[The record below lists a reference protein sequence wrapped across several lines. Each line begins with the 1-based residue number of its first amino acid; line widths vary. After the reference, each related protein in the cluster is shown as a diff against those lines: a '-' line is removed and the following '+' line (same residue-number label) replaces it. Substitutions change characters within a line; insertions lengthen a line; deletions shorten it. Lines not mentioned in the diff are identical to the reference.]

1 MLRYCQQN
9 YEPVLEM
16 VYYLSHCDIAYQI
29 LTHSLMS
36 IGRGFQHKRIPRI
49 LPDRQATLD
58 SAFAQTPER
67 FGHRRPQVAR
77 LPEMVWINRPAQP
90 VCEAAA

>member
-58 SAFAQTPER
+58 SGRCGTAGAMR
-67 FGHRRPQVAR
+67 AKSSS
-77 LPEMVWINRPAQP
+77 
-90 VCEAAA
+90 